1 MSRSAQLQSVQPSH
15 GQSRPV
21 SYIAPSSYITPSRFG
36 AGLLR
41 QLGRFSQ
48 QGLTLGIPQIDGLEG
63 FARGALH
70 DIVGERA
77 TVSGFLAALL
87 GRDRRQAQ
95 ILWVTSGAGLHA
107 PALAQLGLDHR
118 RLTVV
123 TTPRAGDRCW
133 AAEEAL
139 GEKLGYGAVVAEI
152 DHADL
157 AITQRLQAAA
167 EKRGATG
174 FLVRQDR
181 GESAAAMRWS
191 VQTASSDGFRPCWC
205 LTQESLLGSAADRSW
220 LVEWDY
226 LTGSFRLVG

>member
-1 MSRSAQLQSVQPSH
+1 MSRFAPLASVQPHSVP
-15 GQSRPV
+15 SRAAG
-21 SYIAPSSYITPSRFG
+21 YIAPRLGLAALRRSLGLG
-36 AGLLR
+36 A
-41 QLGRFSQ
+41 SA
-48 QGLTLGIPQIDGLEG
+48 LTFGIPLLDALTDG

-70 DIVGERA
+70 EIVGDRA
-77 TVSGFLAALL
+77 AVAAFLAALL

-139 GEKLGYGAVVAEI
+139 GEKLGYGLVVAEI
-152 DHADL
+152 DGADVEV
-157 AITQRLQAAA
+157 TQRLQVAA

-174 FLVRQDR
+174 FLVRSDH
-181 GESAAAMRWS
+181 GASAAATRWS
-191 VQTASSDGFRPCWC
+191 VQVASSDGFRPCWR
-205 LTQESLLGSAADRSW
+205 LTLDSWQGSALRRSW
-220 LVEWDY
+220 LIEWDY
-226 LTGSFRLVG
+226 AAGSFRLIE